1 MRATVPWSSVSDM
14 KIESRLQALGL
25 VLPAPAVLPPRVE
38 IPFAWV
44 RLRHERAYVSGHG
57 PLHVDGTPAGPF
69 GRVPTQVSLEGAQHA
84 ARLATL
90 AMLASLK
97 SVLGDLDRITAWL
110 SLAGHVNA
118 EPGYGDTTAVVNPAS
133 ALIVELYGPEAG
145 RHART
150 AIGAATLPLNLPV
163 VLAAEVEVAA
173 A

>member
-1 MRATVPWSSVSDM
+1 M
-14 KIESRLQALGL
+14 
-25 VLPAPAVLPPRVE
+25 E

-57 PLHVDGTPAGPF
+57 PLRPDGAPAGPF
-69 GRVPTQVSLEGAQHA
+69 GRVPTQVPSKEPNTQPASPPWPCWPASRPCSATSTDH
-84 ARLATL
+84 RLVTL
-90 AMLASLK
+90 S
-97 SVLGDLDRITAWL
+97 
-110 SLAGHVNA
+110 GHVNT
-118 EPGYGDTTAVVNPAS
+118 EPGYPHTTAVVNPAS
-133 ALIVELYGPEAG
+133 ELIVELYGPEAG